1 MLKRGFKAEAE
12 RRAIA
17 LRRELG
23 AQAHDPVDP
32 EQLAKHLGVEY
43 RSAGD
48 LVPMSALEELE
59 QLQPFAFSACTFRLD
74 GGRTVV
80 ILNPLHSEAR
90 QVSDGMHELSHLLLR
105 HEMRRLE
112 RVGGLAFLTCDPDQE
127 EEANVLGATLLLPRP
142 LLLRAHAAGM
152 SASAIAAQFK
162 VSEQLARWRLN
173 ASGVAVQ
180 VRRRAS

>member
-1 MLKRGFKAEAE
+1 MLKRGFRAAAE
-12 RRAIA
+12 RRATAI
-17 LRRELG
+17 RRDLG
-23 AQAHDPVDP
+23 MQPHDPLEP
-32 EQLAKHLGVEY
+32 ERLATNLGVEY

-48 LVPMSALEELE
+48 LVAINALEELE
-59 QLQPFAFSACTFRLD
+59 QMQPFAFSACTFRFD

-80 ILNPLHSEAR
+80 ILNPLHSDAR
-90 QVSDGMHELSHLLLR
+90 QLSDGMHELSHLLLR

-112 RVGGLAFLTCDPDQE
+112 RIGSLAFFTCDPDQE

-152 SASAIAAQFK
+152 SASAIATQFK

-173 ASGVAVQ
+173 TSGVVVQ